1 MNTELLKKLTLCFSP
16 SGREDKIR
24 AIIKKEVEPYVT
36 DVFTDALGNLIC
48 HKKGGGKK
56 LMLAAHM
63 DEIGFMVTHIDDNGF
78 LRFTN
83 VGGIHASN
91 CINRSVV
98 FENGTV
104 GVISYENK
112 EKAGSAGLDK
122 MYIDI
127 GAKNRAEAEK
137 KAEIG
142 SMAGYK
148 GEFDLIGDCATS
160 KSMDDRVGCYAL
172 IEAIKA
178 AKNCPNELFAVFTV
192 QEELG
197 LRGAKTS
204 AYSVEPDMGFAIDVS
219 MTGDTP
225 ESSAA
230 SLSLGKGPGIKV
242 KDASFIIN
250 PKARDFL
257 IKAARSADIPYQ
269 LEAAAYGGTD
279 AGAINLT
286 RGGVPA
292 GTISIPTRYIHS
304 PQEVINLSDAEN
316 TIKLITKMIETPI
329 V

>member
-1 MNTELLKKLTLCFSP
+1 MNIELLNKLTTCFSP

-24 AIIKKEVEPYVT
+24 ELIKAEVEPYVT
-36 DVFTDALGNLIC
+36 DVYTDAMGNLIC
-48 HKKGGGKK
+48 HKKGPGKK

-63 DEIGFMVTHIDDNGF
+63 DEIGFMVTHIEDNGF
-78 LRFTN
+78 LRFVN
-83 VGGIHASN
+83 VGGISPFN
-91 CINRSVV
+91 CINRAVV
-98 FENGTV
+98 FEDGTV

-112 EKAGSAGLDK
+112 EKAGSAGLSQ

-127 GAKNRAEAEK
+127 GAKDRAEAEK
-137 KAEIG
+137 KVQIG

-148 GEFDLIGDCATS
+148 GEFNVIGGCATS
-160 KSMDDRVGCYAL
+160 KSMDDRVGCYVL

-178 AKNCPNELFAVFTV
+178 AKDSPNELFAVFTV

-204 AYSVEPDMGFAIDVS
+204 AFAVEPDMGFAIDVS

-225 ESSAA
+225 ESTFA
-230 SLSLGKGPGIKV
+230 SLSLGKGPGLKL

-250 PKARDFL
+250 PKARDFML
-257 IKAARSADIPYQ
+257 AAARAAEIPYQ

-286 RGGVPA
+286 RSGVPA

-304 PQEVINLSDAEN
+304 PQEVVDLSDVEN
-316 TIKLITKMIETPI
+316 SVLFVAKMIETAI
-329 V
+329 

>member
-1 MNTELLKKLTLCFSP
+1 MMELLKKLTLCVSP
-16 SGREDKIR
+16 SGREEEIR
-24 AIIKKEVEPYVT
+24 QIIKAEVEPYVT
-36 DVFTDALGNLIC
+36 DVWTDALGNLIC
-48 HKKGGGKK
+48 RRSGNGKK

-63 DEIGFMVTHIDDNGF
+63 DEIGFMVTHIEDNGF

-83 VGGIHASN
+83 VGGVSASN
-91 CINRSVV
+91 CINRAVV

-112 EKAGSAGLDK
+112 EKAASAGLDK

-127 GAKNRAEAEK
+127 GASSKAEAEEK
-137 KAEIG
+137 VGIG

-148 GEFDLIGDCATS
+148 GQFDVIGGCATS
-160 KSMDDRVGCYAL
+160 KSMDDRVGCYVL
-172 IEAIKA
+172 IEALKA
-178 AKNCPNELFAVFTV
+178 AKDCPNELYAVFSA
-192 QEELG
+192 QEEVG

-204 AYSVEPDMGFAIDVS
+204 AYAVEPDMGFAIDVS

-225 ESSAA
+225 ESSHA
-230 SLSLGKGPGIKV
+230 SLALGKGPGIKL

-257 IKAARSADIPYQ
+257 LKAARAADIPYQ

-286 RGGVPA
+286 KGGVPA

-304 PQEVINLSDAEN
+304 PQEVVNLEDVKNSV
-316 TIKLITKMIETPI
+316 KLVTKMIETAI
-329 V
+329 